1 MDYGNPR
8 GSVALAGVD
17 HPCPGTLV
25 AYNFTFK
32 SLAYKGESKIGKK
45 KVGKFDLN
53 I

>member
-8 GSVALAGVD
+8 GSAALAGVD
-17 HPCPGTLV
+17 HPWPGTLV

-32 SLAYKGESKIGKK
+32 SLAYKGEGKIGKK
-45 KVGKFDLN
+45 KGESL

>member
-8 GSVALAGVD
+8 GAIALAGVD

-32 SLAYKGESKIGKK
+32 SVVYKSEGKIGKK

>member
-8 GSVALAGVD
+8 GTVALAGVD

-32 SLAYKGESKIGKK
+32 SLAYKYKGEGKIGKK
-45 KVGKFDLN
+45 TWESL